1 MSLRFAMNCSDHAL
15 LVKNKVSIDLSSLIF
30 SLQCKVSVKE
40 EHGQETL
47 SMDVGCNGSL
57 FDV

>member
-1 MSLRFAMNCSDHAL
+1 MNCSDHAL
-15 LVKNKVSIDLSSLIF
+15 LVENKVSIDLSSLIF

-40 EHGQETL
+40 EHRQEIL
-47 SMDVGCNGSL
+47 LMDLGCNGSL

>member
-1 MSLRFAMNCSDHAL
+1 MNCSDHAP
-15 LVKNKVSIDLSSLIF
+15 LVENKVSIYLSSLIF